1 MKSSITRH
9 APFNQHNQNLLW
21 TGVVKGLPISI
32 GYFAIAMTFGL
43 IAVSIGLNVWAAVSM
58 SILVYA
64 GASQFVALELLAAG
78 TGLIEIV
85 ITTLIL
91 NLRHLLMSTVV
102 AERLQA
108 TRKWSALLSFGIT
121 DETFVV
127 STVTQA
133 DEDEEKETELT
144 LHPAYLGGILIVS
157 YGGWIAGT
165 VIGSLFAQWIP
176 VSLAT
181 SLGVALYAM
190 FIGLLI
196 PSVRRSWRVGL
207 VALISAALAWG
218 GEAIPRLSGG
228 WNMILATMIASTL
241 GVILFADRGG
251 EDRAG

>member
-1 MKSSITRH
+1 MKSSITRRILLS
-9 APFNQHNQNLLW
+9 QQNLFW

-43 IAVSIGLNVWAAVSM
+43 IAVSIGLNVWAATSM

-78 TGLIEIV
+78 TGLTEIV
-85 ITTLIL
+85 MTTFIL

-127 STVTQA
+127 STVTQT
-133 DEDEEKETELT
+133 DEEKETEPT
-144 LHPAYLGGILIVS
+144 LYPAYLGGILIVS
-157 YGGWIAGT
+157 YSGWIAGT
-165 VIGSLFAQWIP
+165 VVGSLFAQWIP

-196 PSVRRSWRVGL
+196 PSVRQSWRVGL

-228 WNMILATMIASTL
+228 WSMIIATMIASTL